1 MGHHET
7 GLTPRQ
13 RTTHS
18 YVIGQPGTGKSRA
31 FESWIMQDIAA
42 GRGVGVIDPH
52 GDLFNNLLGRLADK
66 PELWERVVIFDPLDP
81 KWVVGFNPLEP
92 IPNLSQERVALYM
105 TDVAIKIWH
114 LTPANAPRMV
124 WLLTNS
130 FLALSNLGLSLLD
143 LSRFL
148 VDTEYRE
155 SLLPRLSHEAAKRYF
170 TDEFPRSEAG
180 VHQWVTPVLN
190 KLGGLIFDPDMR
202 LIFAGQSTI
211 NFRQIMDQQK
221 VLLVN
226 VPKGVLGEGTSALLA
241 AFIVAHMQKA
251 ALSRATTSRRPPFYL
266 YLDEFQNYT
275 TDNIKDILS
284 ESRKYAL
291 SLTLAHQYLDQLPGD
306 IRSAVLN
313 TTGTIISFRVG
324 YGDATR
330 LAKEIFPAPDFI
342 QSINPAIRLRTSGN
356 IPFPIIN
363 PRVEKAG
370 WDGLARALAN
380 LKPRQFWMRRR
391 GSYKPIKQVTFDM
404 PNIDMT
410 PSGLEKIRNL
420 RDYSGEC
427 FARPK
432 VTIVQTVPEIQDY
445 EIDITQWTE

>member
-155 SLLPRLSHEAAKRYF
+155 GLLPRLSHEASKRYF

-202 LIFAGQSTI
+202 LIFAPQSTI
-211 NFRQIMDQQK
+211 NFRQIMDQKK

-226 VPKGVLGEGTSALLA
+226 VPKGVLGEGSSALLA
-241 AFIVAHMQKA
+241 AFIVAHIQKA
-251 ALSRATTSRRPPFYL
+251 ALSRASSSRRLPFYL

-291 SLTLAHQYLDQLPGD
+291 SLTLAHQYLDQLPSD

-330 LAKEIFPAPDFI
+330 LAKDIFPAPDFI

-356 IPFPIIN
+356 IPFPMIN

-380 LKPRQFWMRRR
+380 LKPRHFWMRRR

-404 PNIDMT
+404 PNI
-410 PSGLEKIRNL
+410 KITSQLLGKIQNL
-420 RDYSGEC
+420 RDYSGER

-432 VTIVQTVPEIQDY
+432 ASIMQTVPDIQDY
-445 EIDITQWTE
+445 EIEISQWTE